1 MHFNWTKALKSL
13 VKCNELSLCVFLI
26 TLYLM
31 DVQASRGE
39 VIGVDQMI
47 NSSHG
52 MFREINLRSVT
63 GISLPRVGICSQ
75 MDEIPTFVIIFI
87 WI

>member
-1 MHFNWTKALKSL
+1 M
-13 VKCNELSLCVFLI
+13 E
-26 TLYLM
+26 
-31 DVQASRGE
+31 VQASRGE

-52 MFREINLRSVT
+52 MLSEIGLRAVS
-63 GISLPRVGICSQ
+63 GISLPGVGICSQ
-75 MDEIPTFVIIFI
+75 MGEIPTFVIMFI